1 MDGEDDRDQEGLLGV
16 EKSSEDAE
24 HQDAVDGVEQDVDQ
38 VGVEGGAGFKDL
50 FLEPEGQGGERPIR
64 FVAGAAGQAL
74 APEVVAEDVG
84 KGLGKVRT
92 FGQVRIPD
100 DGGKVV
106 EDEAAVEGRKVDEG
120 RRDENEDS
128 WNHGRLHAWLWS

>member
-1 MDGEDDRDQEGLLGV
+1 MYVLQVFDDSLNVCLL
-16 EKSSEDAE
+16 SWNNAT
-24 HQDAVDGVEQDVDQ
+24 HTCCTFAT
-38 VGVEGGAGFKDL
+38 
-50 FLEPEGQGGERPIR
+50 RMI
-64 FVAGAAGQAL
+64 GQAL